1 MIPIRKKRE
10 FANINNKS
18 LIRRKELLMCK
29 EMEYA
34 KCIAVLRKMF
44 KMQLLTE
51 EEYNLVRNKLMDR
64 YLIVRNGNL
73 EAI

>member
-1 MIPIRKKRE
+1 
-10 FANINNKS
+10 
-18 LIRRKELLMCK
+18 
-29 EMEYA
+29 
-34 KCIAVLRKMF
+34 MF

>member
-1 MIPIRKKRE
+1 
-10 FANINNKS
+10 
-18 LIRRKELLMCK
+18 MCK

-44 KMQLLTE
+44 KMQLLSE
-51 EEYNLVRNKLMDR
+51 DEYNAVRNKLMDR
-64 YLIVRNGNL
+64 YLIVWNGNL